1 MKYCTKCGN
10 ELFDEAVICPK
21 CGCPVAPAGGNA
33 SVPAADRRDAKV
45 KSASILN
52 TVAFIL
58 NILMIAFLVIQFSA
72 IWGEVLPERPDA
84 DYNVTVD
91 VFTGSVTDIQDAEEE
106 WNSEIAEIQQNQQKI
121 LLAGI
126 IWGVLAIGTFALGIG
141 TKRCVLASKGS
152 KLAYLYMIF
161 GVLTPVIPLLTANLL
176 ALLICGI
183 GLVFFIPTVLQII
196 AGIKFL
202 QGAK

>member
-21 CGCPVAPAGGNA
+21 CGCPVGAGGGNVVSA
-33 SVPAADRRDAKV
+33 MADQRNAKV
-45 KSASILN
+45 KTASILN
-52 TVAFIL
+52 VVAFIL
-58 NILMIAFLVIQFSA
+58 NILMSAILIFQFSA
-72 IWGEVLPERPDA
+72 IWDGVMPERPDA
-84 DYNVTVD
+84 DYNVSVD
-91 VFTGSVTDIQDAEEE
+91 VFTGNVTGIEDAEEA
-106 WNSEIAEIQQNQQKI
+106 WNAERAEVQENQQKI

-126 IWGVLAIGTFALGIG
+126 IWGALAVATFALGIG
-141 TKRCVLASKGS
+141 TKKCVLASKGG
-152 KLAYLYMIF
+152 KLAYPYIILA
-161 GVLTPVIPLLTANLL
+161 VLTPVIPLLTAGLL

-202 QGAK
+202 QVAK